1 MKPMILIADDNHSMR
16 KMIRSLVQDLD
27 SEILECADGSE
38 AIRLYEQHRPG
49 WVLMDVSMHP
59 VDGITA
65 TREITGRFPG
75 SRVVIITQHD
85 DAETR
90 RGAFEAG
97 AFEFFGKDD
106 LLPIRA
112 LIRGN

>member
-1 MKPMILIADDNHSMR
+1 MILIADDNRSMR
-16 KMIRSLVQDLD
+16 KMLRSLIEDLD
-27 SEILECADGSE
+27 NEILECEDGSE
-38 AIRLYEQHRPG
+38 AARLYEAHRPA
-49 WVLMDVSMHP
+49 WVLMDVSMQP

-65 TREITGRFPG
+65 TRRITGRFPEA
-75 SRVVIITQHD
+75 RVVVITQHD

-97 AFEFFGKDD
+97 AYHFLGKDD